1 MAVHLMPRFIADLQR
16 VQDGGFARRV
26 LTKTL
31 SREGA
36 WTHHGNDHR
45 YNGIDNAWIRYVSQ
59 RNAAYRVIYIRLGED
74 IYLYRAGPHSV
85 EDRLATPRSIDFSEA
100 VPVNGDAD
108 EVEAARKAIDAA
120 ECGESAPTRFLR
132 RRPDAEI
139 HHRLVGRRNLPHK
152 EIWLVSPVV
161 DPAVLSPTASL
172 GGVLSAQVED
182 GAKVSVVTT
191 LPIDGDIAW
200 MENLAARHMEVFVHP
215 RLNTKLYCF
224 EFDEDRRFAR
234 GVPEDANAA
243 SLIMVGSSDL
253 TAQGV
258 GAAEGG
264 DVVEELCYSP
274 LADELDFVVGYL
286 AELIDEGFELE
297 EVRRR
302 LARGQANTLTGE
314 RK

>member
-1 MAVHLMPRFIADLQR
+1 MAVHLMPRFIADLQS

-31 SREGA
+31 SQRGA
-36 WTHHGNDHR
+36 WTHDRDDHR
-45 YNGIDNAWIRYVSQ
+45 YGGIDNAWIRYVSQ
-59 RNAAYRVIYIRLGED
+59 GNAAYRVIYIRSGAE

-85 EDRLATPRSIDFSEA
+85 EDRLPAPRPRDYSQA
-100 VPVNGDAD
+100 VPVDGDGN
-108 EVEAARKAIDAA
+108 EVEATQRAIDAA
-120 ECGESAPTRFLR
+120 ECGGSAPPRFLR
-132 RRPDAEI
+132 RRPEAEI
-139 HHRLVGRRNLPHK
+139 HRRLVERRNLPHK

-161 DPAVLSPTASL
+161 DPVVLSPAASL
-172 GGVLSAQVED
+172 GDVLSAQVED
-182 GAKVSVVTT
+182 GAKVSIVTSP
-191 LPIDGDIAW
+191 PIDGDIAW
-200 MENLAARHMEVFVHP
+200 MESLAARDMEVFVHP

-224 EFDEDRRFAR
+224 EFDEDRRFEN

-258 GAAEGG
+258 GAAVGG
-264 DVVEELCYSP
+264 DVGEELCYSP
-274 LADELDFVVGYL
+274 PADEFDFVIGYV
-286 AELIDEGFELE
+286 AELIDEGFDLN

-302 LARGQANTLTGE
+302 LACGQKNTLTGE